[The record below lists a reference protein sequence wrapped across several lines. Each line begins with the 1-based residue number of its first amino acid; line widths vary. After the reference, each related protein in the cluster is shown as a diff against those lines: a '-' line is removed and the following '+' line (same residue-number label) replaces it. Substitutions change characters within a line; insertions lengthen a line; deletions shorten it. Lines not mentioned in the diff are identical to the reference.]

1 MFSPYG
7 RLWDTRRQAAF
18 ALHSSEE
25 PSNSAR
31 LVSFAS
37 SAIRVSLC
45 VSVVCSSTYPEP
57 EPAGACPRALAAPPQ
72 TNNQVNKQT
81 SKSLSPCRARLQR
94 GHVPLRGAG
103 AQRQRPAL
111 KCGVNTRAEHFGT
124 CAQQAQHP
132 VRASSSSRL
141 GYRTEKLGQNREGR
155 GTGPSKMA
163 SWLSTSHMCTRPLSA
178 QDATMFEDW
187 GWHCSEARRGRTS
200 HGPVIGLTAHG
211 VDGTELH
218 PTRLKERTAPRAGAW
233 RAGRGG
239 ECDASDSRARG
250 SRHRGARSRGAP

>member
-7 RLWDTRRQAAF
+7 TPVWDTRRQAAF
-18 ALHSSEE
+18 ALHFSEE

-37 SAIRVSLC
+37 SAIRVSFR
-45 VSVVCSSTYPEP
+45 S
-57 EPAGACPRALAAPPQ
+57 ACPLCAALLILSRSRPGPARGPSRLLR
-72 TNNQVNKQT
+72 KQT
-81 SKSLSPCRARLQR
+81 TKSTNKPRKSLWPCRARLQR

-124 CAQQAQHP
+124 CTQQAQHP

-141 GYRTEKLGQNREGR
+141 EYRTEKLGQNQEGR

-187 GWHCSEARRGRTS
+187 GWHCSE
-200 HGPVIGLTAHG
+200 
-211 VDGTELH
+211 E
-218 PTRLKERTAPRAGAW
+218 GA
-233 RAGRGG
+233 
-239 ECDASDSRARG
+239 D
-250 SRHRGARSRGAP
+250 